1 MKYGICHLSVV
12 PCRAEASDR
21 SEQVTQ
27 LLFGELIKV
36 YEKRS
41 SWHRIKHEND
51 GYECWIDD
59 KQFIFISQRQYEEIK
74 EAKYNILHDLAEV
87 LTHENTAE
95 RMSILIGSQ
104 LSGFNA
110 KKKSLE
116 FADQEYNFE
125 GEASEKLEVQAKEK
139 LTENALMLLNSPYQW
154 GGRTPF
160 GIDCSGFVQLV
171 YKLNGIQLPRD
182 ASQQAK
188 MGQALSFIE
197 EAEEGDLAFFDNEEG
212 NITHVGIL
220 LDGNRIIHASGKVRI
235 DKLDHQGIFNL
246 EKNDYTHR
254 LRLISKI
261 I

>member
-12 PCRAEASDR
+12 PCRAEASDK

-27 LLFGELIKV
+27 LLFGETVKV
-36 YEKRS
+36 YEKKQ
-41 SWHRIKHEND
+41 SWYRIKHQND
-51 GYECWIDD
+51 GYECFLDE
-59 KQFIFISQRQYEEIK
+59 KQFVFISQRQFDQINKSKPRVLSE
-74 EAKYNILHDLAEV
+74 LAEV
-87 LTHENTAE
+87 ITLKDSGEM
-95 RMSILIGSQ
+95 MSILIGSQ
-104 LSGFNA
+104 LSGLKNGLIRINQKEWKFDGELEPSPNA
-110 KKKSLE
+110 N
-116 FADQEYNFE
+116 D
-125 GEASEKLEVQAKEK
+125 KEQ
-139 LTENALMLLNSPYQW
+139 LANNALLLLNSPYQW

-160 GIDCSGFVQLV
+160 GIDCSGFVQLI

-212 NITHVGIL
+212 LITHVGIL
-220 LDGNRIIHASGKVRI
+220 LEGNRIIHASGKVRI
-235 DKLDHQGIFNL
+235 DKLDHQGIFNQ

>member
-12 PCRAEASDR
+12 PCRAEASDK

-36 YEKRS
+36 YEKRL
-41 SWHRIKHEND
+41 SWYRIKHLND
-51 GYECWIDD
+51 GYECWIDE
-59 KQFIFISQRQYEEIK
+59 KQFIFIQQREFDQIK
-74 EAKYNILHDLAEV
+74 ESKPNVLSDLAE
-87 LTHENTAE
+87 LITNKENGE

-104 LSGFNA
+104 LSGFNS
-110 KKKSLE
+110 KEKSIS
-116 FADQEYNFE
+116 FE
-125 GEASEKLEVQAKEK
+125 KRHFLFESDAAERLSVSSKEK
-139 LTENALMLLNSPYQW
+139 LKDNALLLLNSPYQW

-197 EAEEGDLAFFDNEEG
+197 ESEEGDLAFFDNDEG

-235 DKLDHQGIFNL
+235 DKLDHQGIYNREL
-246 EKNDYTHR
+246 NDYTHR

>member
-12 PCRAEASDR
+12 PCRSEASDK

-27 LLFGELIKV
+27 LLFGELLKV
-36 YEKRS
+36 YEKKS
-41 SWHRIKHEND
+41 SWYRVKHQSD
-51 GYECWIDD
+51 GYECWIDE
-59 KQFIFISQRQYEEIK
+59 KQFRFIAQREYES
-74 EAKYNILHDLAEV
+74 ILDSKPNVLGDLAEV
-87 LTHENTAE
+87 VSNCQNGE

-104 LSGFNA
+104 LSGYRS
-110 KKKSLE
+110 KDQILE
-116 FADQEYNFE
+116 FADQKFE
-125 GEASEKLEVQAKEK
+125 LASKHPVSLELLSKDRLK
-139 LTENALMLLNSPYQW
+139 DTALLLLNSPYQW
-154 GGRTPF
+154 GGRSPF
-160 GIDCSGFVQLV
+160 GIDCSAFVQIV

-188 MGQALSFIE
+188 MGQSLSFIE

-212 NITHVGIL
+212 AITHVGIL

-235 DKLDHQGIFNL
+235 DKLDHQGIFNREL
-246 EKNDYTHR
+246 NDYTHR

>member
-1 MKYGICHLSVV
+1 
-12 PCRAEASDR
+12 
-21 SEQVTQ
+21 
-27 LLFGELIKV
+27 LLFGELLKV
-36 YEKRS
+36 YEKKS
-41 SWHRIKHEND
+41 SWYRVKLQND
-51 GYECWIDD
+51 GYECYVDE
-59 KQFIFISQRQYEEIK
+59 KQFCFISQREFDEIQESKPPVLK
-74 EAKYNILHDLAEV
+74 ELADV
-87 LTHENTAE
+87 VTNSENGE
-95 RMSILIGSQ
+95 RCSILIGSQ
-104 LSGFNA
+104 LSAFDP
-110 KKKSLE
+110 KKKTLKIGPQL
-116 FADQEYNFE
+116 FHFE
-125 GEASEKLEVQAKEK
+125 SEAETELKLKPKSEVKDH
-139 LTENALMLLNSPYQW
+139 ALLLLNSPYQW

-171 YKLNGIQLPRD
+171 YKLIGIQLPRD

-212 NITHVGIL
+212 SITHVGIL

-235 DKLDHQGIFNL
+235 DKLDHQGIYNQ

>member
-12 PCRAEASDR
+12 PCRAEASDK

-41 SWHRIKHEND
+41 SWYRIKLQAD
-51 GYECWIDD
+51 GYECWIDE
-59 KQFIFISQRQYEEIK
+59 KQFIFLSQRQYDVIK
-74 EAKYNILHDLAEV
+74 ESKAAILNDLAEV
-87 LTHENTAE
+87 IENAENGE

-104 LSGFNA
+104 LSGFS
-110 KKKSLE
+110 KKNKSISFGNLK
-116 FADQEYNFE
+116 FNFE
-125 GEASEKLEVQAKEK
+125 GEAEEKLSLSSKAKLK
-139 LTENALMLLNSPYQW
+139 ENALLLLNSPYQW

-182 ASQQAK
+182 ASQQAS
-188 MGQALSFIE
+188 MGQTLSFIE
-197 EAEEGDLAFFDNEEG
+197 EAEEGDLAFFDNAEG
-212 NITHVGIL
+212 TITHVGIL
-220 LDGNRIIHASGKVRI
+220 LEGNRIIHASGKVRI
-235 DKLDHQGIFNL
+235 DKLDHQGIFNT
-246 EKNDYTHR
+246 ENNTYTHR

>member
-12 PCRAEASDR
+12 PCRAEASDK

-36 YEKRS
+36 YEKKS
-41 SWHRIKHEND
+41 SWYRIKHQND
-51 GYECWIDD
+51 GYECYIDE
-59 KQFIFISQRQYEEIK
+59 KQFLFIKQKEFELIK
-74 EAKYNILHDLAEV
+74 ETRPNVLTDLAD
-87 LTHENTAE
+87 LISHKASGE

-104 LSGFNA
+104 LSGFSTKDN
-110 KKKSLE
+110 SLN
-116 FADQEYNFE
+116 FSNQEYHIE
-125 GEASEKLEVQAKEK
+125 GSFAEK
-139 LTENALMLLNSPYQW
+139 LTPKPKNSLKDHALLLLNSPYQW
-154 GGRTPF
+154 GGRSPF

-212 NITHVGIL
+212 LITHVGIL
-220 LDGNRIIHASGKVRI
+220 LDSNRIIHASGKVRI
-235 DKLDHQGIFNL
+235 DKLDHQGIYNQ
-246 EKNDYTHR
+246 EINDYTHR
-254 LRLISKI
+254 LRLIAKI

>member
-12 PCRAEASDR
+12 PCRAEASEK

-36 YEKRS
+36 YEKKS
-41 SWHRIKHEND
+41 TWFRIKHQND
-51 GYECWIDD
+51 GYECYIDE
-59 KQFIFISQRQYEEIK
+59 KQFITISQREF
-74 EAKYNILHDLAEV
+74 EAIRDAKPNVLHDLADV
-87 LTHENTAE
+87 VSNKENGE

-104 LSGFNA
+104 LSGYQSNA
-110 KKKSLE
+110 QSLKFANLE
-116 FADQEYNFE
+116 FEL
-125 GEASEKLEVQAKEK
+125 ASKYEEKLAVLDKSRLK
-139 LTENALMLLNSPYQW
+139 DNALLLLNSPYQW
-154 GGRTPF
+154 GGRSPF

-188 MGQALSFIE
+188 MGQTLSFIE
-197 EAEEGDLAFFDNEEG
+197 ESEEGDLAFFDNEEG

-235 DKLDHQGIFNL
+235 DKLDHQGIFNQ

-254 LRLISKI
+254 LRLITKI